1 MAPSL
6 YNTINAAFKKLYRRF
21 QRLEQ
26 RVKRIEERLD
36 IENQDDHHDSSSS
49 SSSDEDV
56 IRPEKPASQR
66 VPQSE
71 TEVPDKGKGKEKY
84 TKLPHTNI
92 LARDSQFCRRA
103 KPKKLDN
110 VTFESGINGE
120 FNIFARPKGTVKS
133 RPKTTPAAVETSRP
147 SELNGSRTRP
157 APIAHGA
164 PNDDDDN
171 DDETAPLLAPVSDHH
186 EEPSRTHI
194 TRSAARS
201 LGLDILPVNMDDG
214 DGNPSPYSKAKRG
227 KRSHED
233 DGSPAKPA
241 WLSQKRSNGRFS
253 KKKPRLIGTMSR
265 KDRKATRNIIIHIAK
280 IY

>member
-36 IENQDDHHDSSSS
+36 IESMSSSLEMLDVNDLPTHVTQDQDDHHDSSSS

-71 TEVPDKGKGKEKY
+71 TEVPDKGKGKEKER
-84 TKLPHTNI
+84 P
-92 LARDSQFCRRA
+92 A
-103 KPKKLDN
+103 KPKKLE
-110 VTFESGINGE
+110 V
-120 FNIFARPKGTVKS
+120 NIFARPKGTVKS

-164 PNDDDDN
+164 PNDDDDD

-194 TRSAARS
+194 TRSAARN
-201 LGLDILPVNMDDG
+201 LGLDILPVNMDDA
-214 DGNPSPYSKAKRG
+214 DRNPSPYSKAKRG

-253 KKKPRLIGTMSR
+253 RQTET
-265 KDRKATRNIIIHIAK
+265 DRNNEQKG
-280 IY
+280 

>member
-26 RVKRIEERLD
+26 RVKRIEECLD

-66 VPQSE
+66 APQSE
-71 TEVPDKGKGKEKY
+71 TEVPEKGKGKEKER
-84 TKLPHTNI
+84 P
-92 LARDSQFCRRA
+92 A

-171 DDETAPLLAPVSDHH
+171 DDETAPLLAPVSDRH

-201 LGLDILPVNMDDG
+201 LGLDILPVNMDDA
-214 DGNPSPYSKAKRG
+214 DRNPSPYSKAKRS

-253 KKKPRLIGTMSR
+253 KKNR
-265 KDRKATRNIIIHIAK
+265 D
-280 IY
+280 

>member
-71 TEVPDKGKGKEKY
+71 TEVPDKGKGKEK
-84 TKLPHTNI
+84 
-92 LARDSQFCRRA
+92 RA

-157 APIAHGA
+157 APIAYGA

-201 LGLDILPVNMDDG
+201 LGLDILPVNMDDA
-214 DGNPSPYSKAKRG
+214 DRNPSPYSKAKRG

-253 KKKPRLIGTMSR
+253 KGTE
-265 KDRKATRNIIIHIAK
+265 TERNNEQRG
-280 IY
+280 

>member
-66 VPQSE
+66 VPH
-71 TEVPDKGKGKEKY
+71 EVPDKGKGKEQER
-84 TKLPHTNI
+84 P
-92 LARDSQFCRRA
+92 AR
-103 KPKKLDN
+103 PKKLE
-110 VTFESGINGE
+110 V
-120 FNIFARPKGTVKS
+120 NIFARPKGTVKS

-157 APIAHGA
+157 APTAHGA

-201 LGLDILPVNMDDG
+201 LGLDILPVNMDDA
-214 DGNPSPYSKAKRG
+214 DRNPSPYSKAKRG

-253 KKKPRLIGTMSR
+253 KGTE
-265 KDRKATRNIIIHIAK
+265 TERNNEQRG
-280 IY
+280 

>member
-36 IENQDDHHDSSSS
+36 IESMSSSLEMLDVNDLPTHVTQDQDDHHDSSSS

-71 TEVPDKGKGKEKY
+71 TEVPDKGKGKEKERY
-84 TKLPHTNI
+84 TKLLHTNI
-92 LARDSQFCRRA
+92 LARDSQFCRPA
-103 KPKKLDN
+103 KPKKLE
-110 VTFESGINGE
+110 V
-120 FNIFARPKGTVKS
+120 
-133 RPKTTPAAVETSRP
+133 KTTPAAVETSRP

-201 LGLDILPVNMDDG
+201 LGLDILPVNMGDG

-227 KRSHED
+227 KRGKRSHEN

-253 KKKPRLIGTMSR
+253 KKNR
-265 KDRKATRNIIIHIAK
+265 D
-280 IY
+280 

>member
-36 IENQDDHHDSSSS
+36 IESMSPPLEMLDFNDLLTHVTQDQDDHHDSSSS

-71 TEVPDKGKGKEKY
+71 TEVPDKGKGKEKERY
-84 TKLPHTNI
+84 TKLLHTNI
-92 LARDSQFCRRA
+92 LARDSQYYRRA
-103 KPKKLDN
+103 KPKKLE
-110 VTFESGINGE
+110 V
-120 FNIFARPKGTVKS
+120 
-133 RPKTTPAAVETSRP
+133 KTTPAAVETGRP

-157 APIAHGA
+157 APTAHGA

-171 DDETAPLLAPVSDHH
+171 DDETAPLLAPVNDHH
-186 EEPSRTHI
+186 EEPNRARI

-201 LGLDILPVNMDDG
+201 LGIEVPPSNLSNEND
-214 DGNPSPYSKAKRG
+214 NPSPYSKAKRG
-227 KRSHED
+227 NPSRETGKSNSKRNRSDED

-241 WLSQKRSNGRFS
+241 WLSQKRNNGRFS
-253 KKKPRLIGTMSR
+253 R
-265 KDRKATRNIIIHIAK
+265 
-280 IY
+280 

>member
-36 IENQDDHHDSSSS
+36 IESMSSPLEMLDFNDLLTHVTQDQDDHHDSSSS
-49 SSSDEDV
+49 SSLDEDV
-56 IRPEKPASQR
+56 IRREKPASQR

-71 TEVPDKGKGKEKY
+71 TEVSDKGKGKEKY

-120 FNIFARPKGTVKS
+120 F
-133 RPKTTPAAVETSRP
+133 KTTPAAVEPSRP

-194 TRSAARS
+194 TRSAARN
-201 LGLDILPVNMDDG
+201 LGLDILPVNMDDA
-214 DGNPSPYSKAKRG
+214 DRNPSPYSKAKRG
-227 KRSHED
+227 KRGKRSHEN

-253 KKKPRLIGTMSR
+253 KKNR
-265 KDRKATRNIIIHIAK
+265 D
-280 IY
+280 